1 MPENPGR
8 QTPGGGT
15 PSESAQEDPLD
26 RMFAPSE
33 DSDWEE
39 TFLSVIRPA
48 SSSTPAPSSSGKAE
62 DEDPSENTDQEQDQ
76 KPNEVKNSNRLNASN
91 SQPIELLNENSQVVE
106 VDVPVMEGVPSGSFK
121 PLWSQEFISCTSPTN
136 YRCVPL
142 YKVEGRE
149 DPEKDEGFNEPESPF
164 KSSPMLS
171 GGDVSSADRE
181 SSHNDPKNSQE
192 KPGESPN
199 HPENFFDN
207 CDILQWVINDSN
219 ISDPNILNT
228 SPTHSTE
235 DEHRPTATTTRFI
248 SELKRDLPT
257 PPGEGASNQP
267 TSSQFA
273 VATFTNSSSTA
284 AEDLQNRSIVAAKP
298 QTTETAAKELQQSV
312 VQALNTDPSTL
323 ATRHGPESVTSQML
337 GIEVPAVAGPSNLP
351 PASRHA
357 PSNQQSTLPEGLFD
371 TLSLDPEIK
380 SEPDPDWD
388 YQPPKLTGSRKRGR
402 PALPS
407 GVRSITPHPST
418 TATADDLTEDEA
430 SAQKFRRMR
439 DLNNEASR
447 RCRENRKLKQEEAER
462 ELKELMVIN
471 QERRRMVAEME
482 RQVQEMKARILQDV
496 SGSSRL
502 LQQRFPPG
510 QQNSSSLNP
519 SSMWSDM

>member
-1 MPENPGR
+1 MSLKKGSPRTSTMPANPGR
-8 QTPGGGT
+8 QMPGGGT

-48 SSSTPAPSSSGKAE
+48 SSSTPAPSSSGRGE
-62 DEDPSENTDQEQDQ
+62 DEDHSENKDQEPDQ
-76 KPNEVKNSNRLNASN
+76 KPNEAKNSNRLNASN

-136 YRCVPL
+136 FRCVPL

-171 GGDVSSADRE
+171 GGDDSSANRDN
-181 SSHNDPKNSQE
+181 SHNDTNNSPE
-192 KPGESPN
+192 EPGESPN

-219 ISDPNILNT
+219 ISNPNILNM
-228 SPTHSTE
+228 SPTPSSE
-235 DEHRPTATTTRFI
+235 DALRPTATTTSFI
-248 SELKRDLPT
+248 RELKRDYSAEERAT
-257 PPGEGASNQP
+257 NQP
-267 TSSQFA
+267 TTIQFA
-273 VATFTNSSSTA
+273 MPTHTNSSSTSGNA
-284 AEDLQNRSIVAAKP
+284 AN
-298 QTTETAAKELQQSV
+298 ELHQSV
-312 VQALNTDPSTL
+312 IQALKTSPLTL
-323 ATRHGPESVTSQML
+323 ATPNGPESVMTQML
-337 GIEVPAVAGPSNLP
+337 GIETPSVAGPSNSHG
-351 PASRHA
+351 PA
-357 PSNQQSTLPEGLFD
+357 NQGSALPEGLFN
-371 TLSLDPEIK
+371 TGTSLDREIK
-380 SEPDPDWD
+380 SEPDPDWY

-407 GVRSITPHPST
+407 GLRLITPHPSS
-418 TATADDLTEDEA
+418 ATGAAAVLTEDEA

-462 ELKELMVIN
+462 ELQQLMVIN
-471 QERRRMVAEME
+471 QEKKRIVAEME
-482 RQVQEMKARILQDV
+482 KQVKEMKARILQDV
-496 SGSSRL
+496 SGGQL
-502 LQQRFPPG
+502 LQGRLHAG
-510 QQNSSSLNP
+510 QQDSSPPNL
-519 SSMWSDM
+519 SSTWSDM

>member
-1 MPENPGR
+1 MPANPGR

-15 PSESAQEDPLD
+15 PSESAQDDPLD

-48 SSSTPAPSSSGKAE
+48 SSSTPAPSSSGRGE
-62 DEDPSENTDQEQDQ
+62 DEDPSENKDQEQDQ

-121 PLWSQEFISCTSPTN
+121 PLWSQEFISCTSPTSH
-136 YRCVPL
+136 RCVPL

-171 GGDVSSADRE
+171 GEDGSSANRE
-181 SSHNDPKNSQE
+181 SSQNDTNNSQE
-192 KPGESPN
+192 GPSESPN
-199 HPENFFDN
+199 HPENFFDD

-228 SPTHSTE
+228 SPTPSSE

-248 SELKRDLPT
+248 SELKRDSPT
-257 PPGEGASNQP
+257 PSAEGATSQP
-267 TSSQFA
+267 TNRQFA
-273 VATFTNSSSTA
+273 VATKNNSSSTTA
-284 AEDLQNRSIVAAKP
+284 DDLHVRMMRAAKP
-298 QTTETAAKELQQSV
+298 ETPENAANELHQSV
-312 VQALNTDPSTL
+312 IQALKTNPSAV
-323 ATRHGPESVTSQML
+323 ATAHAPESLASQLL
-337 GIEVPAVAGPSNLP
+337 GIEVAGPSNILP
-351 PASRHA
+351 ANSHEPAD
-357 PSNQQSTLPEGLFD
+357 QQSTLPEGLYN

-380 SEPDPDWD
+380 SEPDPDWE
-388 YQPPKLTGSRKRGR
+388 YQPPKPTGSRKRGR

-407 GVRSITPHPST
+407 GGRKITPHPS
-418 TATADDLTEDEA
+418 ASAAAANLTEDEA

-462 ELKELMVIN
+462 ELTELLVIN
-471 QERRRMVAEME
+471 QERKRIVAEME
-482 RQVQEMKARILQDV
+482 KQVKEMKAKILQDV
-496 SGSSRL
+496 SGGQL
-502 LQQRFPPG
+502 LQRRLSPG
-510 QQNSSSLNP
+510 QQNSTP
-519 SSMWSDM
+519 PDFGSMWSDM

>member
-1 MPENPGR
+1 MPANPGR

-48 SSSTPAPSSSGKAE
+48 SSSTPAPSSLGRGE
-62 DEDPSENTDQEQDQ
+62 DEDPSENKDQEQDQ
-76 KPNEVKNSNRLNASN
+76 KPNEAKNSNRLNASN

-149 DPEKDEGFNEPESPF
+149 DPEKDEGFNEPQSPF

-171 GGDVSSADRE
+171 GRDNSSGNRE
-181 SSHNDPKNSQE
+181 NSHNDANNSHE
-192 KPGESPN
+192 EAGESAN
-199 HPENFFDN
+199 HPENFFDS
-207 CDILQWVINDSN
+207 CDVLQWVINDSN
-219 ISDPNILNT
+219 ISDPN
-228 SPTHSTE
+228 P
-235 DEHRPTATTTRFI
+235 TTTRFI
-248 SELKRDLPT
+248 RELKRDCPT
-257 PPGEGASNQP
+257 PPAEAATNQP
-267 TSSQFA
+267 TNSQFA
-273 VATFTNSSSTA
+273 IATDINSPSTT
-284 AEDLQNRSIVAAKP
+284 AEDLHGRMIEAAKP
-298 QTTETAAKELQQSV
+298 ETPGNAAKELHQSV
-312 VQALNTDPSTL
+312 VQALKTSSSAL
-323 ATRHGPESVTSQML
+323 ATAHGPESVMSQML

-351 PASRHA
+351 PASSHGEA
-357 PSNQQSTLPEGLFD
+357 KQQPTLPEGLFNTGFSPD
-371 TLSLDPEIK
+371 REIK

-388 YQPPKLTGSRKRGR
+388 YQPAKLTGSRKRGR

-407 GVRSITPHPST
+407 GVRPITPHPS
-418 TATADDLTEDEA
+418 ATPAAADLTEDEA

-439 DLNNEASR
+439 DLNNEASK

-462 ELKELMVIN
+462 ELQQLMVIN
-471 QERRRMVAEME
+471 QERKRVVAEME
-482 RQVQEMKARILQDV
+482 KQVKEMKARILQVV
-496 SGSSRL
+496 SGKQHSS
-502 LQQRFPPG
+502 PP
-510 QQNSSSLNP
+510 NL
-519 SSMWSDM
+519 SSMWSNM